1 MVVFERDLNH
11 KGKGGVG
18 GGRGVEGMTV
28 AWAF

>member
-11 KGKGGVG
+11 EGEGGVG
-18 GGRGVEGMTV
+18 GGGEGMTV